1 MRARLLRIILC
12 SCANFD
18 QHKFNN
24 FHCSVF
30 LIRCIIFVNL
40 LAFSIP
46 LITIHFAICNFSGHS
61 QIESNFYS
69 PSQSLSAPTV
79 SRVLFSCRRRRCRS
93 FARTH
98 MQASKQTH
106 TDVHTVTR
114 SNTDT
119 AVGQAHIL
127 TSIQKLTGT
136 HAHTHTDTQTRNGAT
151 KFLFLYSYVF

>member
-1 MRARLLRIILC
+1 MRACLLRIILC
-12 SCANFD
+12 SCTYSD
-18 QHKFNN
+18 QHKFNY
-24 FHCSVF
+24 FHCSFF
-30 LIRCIIFVNL
+30 LIRCVIFVNL

-106 TDVHTVTR
+106 TDVHTYSDSLKQQSGR
-114 SNTDT
+114 
-119 AVGQAHIL
+119 QAYLHPYR
-127 TSIQKLTGT
+127 G
-136 HAHTHTDTQTRNGAT
+136 
-151 KFLFLYSYVF
+151 